1 MSFAP
6 HAFYSFAIYI
16 LFIDVDLDEFQVGVW
31 KDCLQIQDPSLL
43 RLASLLPKVVLSAK
57 AQTTTLHY
65 AYAWNRWKTWSK
77 SKIGVAYLP
86 AQPMCV
92 ALYLRD
98 LLESAQ
104 TSSPIDTAIYSIRW
118 GYSMAGLPSLTDHP
132 IVKSTYEG
140 CKIILAKPRQPK
152 EPIQP
157 HMLQQLVDM
166 HGHSTASPADL
177 RLLFIV
183 LVGYSGFLRISEILA
198 IQLKHIEIVSHGMS
212 IFVPRRKN
220 DQFRSGNT
228 IHIARSGKST
238 CPVAITERLF
248 QMLPDNSD
256 SCNPVVR
263 RIKYGKG
270 GRSFHESRGISYT
283 TAKDLTKLGYIF

>member
-1 MSFAP
+1 MIMPGPGRYASF
-6 HAFYSFAIYI
+6 IKET
-16 LFIDVDLDEFQVGVW
+16 LV
-31 KDCLQIQDPSLL
+31 
-43 RLASLLPKVVLSAK
+43 LPKCPQMCIPGKGQLI
-57 AQTTTLHY
+57 
-65 AYAWNRWKTWSK
+65 AYQSKPWSK

-140 CKIILAKPRQPK
+140 CKRILAKPRQPK

-177 RLLFIV
+177 RLYSLYIV

-220 DQFRSGNT
+220 DQFRSGKYDSYSQIGQ
-228 IHIARSGKST
+228 IHISGGYYS
-238 CPVAITERLF
+238 VAVPNVT
-248 QMLPDNSD
+248 
-256 SCNPVVR
+256 
-263 RIKYGKG
+263 
-270 GRSFHESRGISYT
+270 
-283 TAKDLTKLGYIF
+283 